1 MSLADTIAGAAFIAC
16 WLAYAPLL
24 ARLNAGPGAINID
37 MMAVREA
44 WLRRMLERENRIV
57 DASLLGHQLN
67 SASFFASTNL
77 LLIAAAAG
85 LLFGG
90 GDALQGVAALSTDAA
105 APLWLTQV
113 KIALV
118 AFTLTKGF
126 LDFIWAI
133 RQLNYTSALFG
144 AAPDRADIDHHESFV
159 RAAAQVLSPAYA
171 AFNAGV
177 RTYYFGLAA
186 AAWIISPWAMLAAV
200 LGAFALLVHRQ
211 TKGEAAIGLREAR
224 RLFEAMQ
231 RRED

>member
-1 MSLADTIAGAAFIAC
+1 MSFADTLAGAVFIAC

-37 MMAVREA
+37 MVAVREA
-44 WLRRMLERENRIV
+44 WLRRMLERENRMV

-90 GDALQGVAALSTDAA
+90 GEALAGVGALRLGADA
-105 APLWLTQV
+105 PHWLTQLKV
-113 KIALV
+113 ALITI
-118 AFTLTKGF
+118 TLTKGF
-126 LDFIWAI
+126 LDFIWTI

-144 AAPDRADIDHHESFV
+144 AAPDHADIDHHETFV

-177 RTYYFGLAA
+177 RTYYFALAA
-186 AAWIISPWAMLAAV
+186 AAWIISPWAMIAAV
-200 LGAFALLVHRQ
+200 IGAFALLLQRQ
-211 TKGEAAIGLREAR
+211 TNGEAAIGLREAR
-224 RLFEAMQ
+224 RLLEAMQ
-231 RRED
+231 RRPD